1 MANNPTAVTRK
12 DAERVKLLK
21 KTQDLAAAATAN
33 RETIVQLRVPPKDKA
48 PHANCSC
55 SCSG

>member
-1 MANNPTAVTRK
+1 MTITSTTGTRK

-33 RETIVQLRVPPKDKA
+33 KEFIVQLRVPAKDKA

-55 SCSG
+55 GCS